1 MTIESVS
8 WWVLLAVIFVV
19 GCWLWAIHEDSI
31 EELELRAAKSIAG
44 TKDSYLLATSA
55 EERHF
60 VLRAEY
66 TIFAQKNNIDYEDY
80 LLLVITYGTLALN

>member
-8 WWVLLAVIFVV
+8 WWVFFAAIFVV
-19 GCWLWAIHEDSI
+19 GCYLWATHEDSI

-44 TKDSYLLATSA
+44 TRDSYLLATST

-60 VLRAEY
+60 ALHAEY
-66 TIFAQKNNIDYEDY
+66 TIFSQKNNINYEDY

>member
-1 MTIESVS
+1 MTIETVS
-8 WWVLLAVIFVV
+8 WWVLFAAIFVV
-19 GCWLWAIHEDSI
+19 GCYLWSTHEDSI

-44 TKDSYLLATSA
+44 TKDSYLLATST

-60 VLRAEY
+60 ALHAEY
-66 TIFAQKNNIDYEDY
+66 TIFSQKNNINYEDY

>member
-1 MTIESVS
+1 MHIETVV
-8 WWVLLAVIFVV
+8 WWVFFAVIFVV
-19 GCWLWAIHEDSI
+19 GCYLWAIHEDSI

-44 TKDSYLLATSA
+44 TVDSYLLATSV

-60 VLRAEY
+60 ALHAEY
-66 TIFAQKNNIDYEDY
+66 TIFSEKNKITYEDY